1 MQVLCCFLRI
11 PKLSC
16 SEIKYVIANIKVVVL
31 TGNVANHVVE
41 SLFDNILILI
51 DDTALIQ
58 V

>member
-11 PKLSC
+11 PELSC

-58 V
+58 E